1 MPSAPQPKPGLLS
14 RLVLVEKGEGRA
26 LWFAGGYFFCLLLSF
41 YLLRPVREA
50 MGIARG
56 ADKLPWLMTGTL
68 LAMFIAYPLHA
79 AIVSRMSRRQFIPRS
94 CHFFAV
100 HLLIFFLLFK
110 FLPGHGGAGLGYA
123 FYIWLSVFNLFVV
136 SVFWG
141 FMADVFNEQQGKRLF
156 GVISIG
162 GTLGAIVGAALTD
175 ALSSGT
181 FGIALEPPEL
191 LLISLVMLEFAV
203 ACMLQVANAFA
214 IGSDRRSGREPGPK
228 LAEGLRLIAASRYLQ
243 MICVYML
250 LFTITS
256 TLLYLAQ
263 GQIVETVFSGAA
275 ARTAAFA
282 RIDLWT
288 NILTLLTQALI
299 TGRLLQGLGVA
310 RVLLVLPLL
319 TLLGF
324 MALATWPLFAA
335 LATVM
340 VLRRGL
346 HYAVDRP
353 AREILYI
360 PLGADEKYKAKTFID
375 TFIYRGGD
383 FLGVWTPTLLAML
396 AIPLGA
402 VALLVSGAWIG
413 AGLWLGAM
421 VRKR

>member
-1 MPSAPQPKPGLLS
+1 MV
-14 RLVLVEKGEGRA
+14 RRGEGRA
-26 LWFAGGYFFCLLLSF
+26 LLFAGAYFFFLLFSF

-56 ADKLPWLMTGTL
+56 ADKLPWLMTGTM
-68 LAMFIAYPLHA
+68 LAMCIAYPLHA
-79 AIVSRMSRRQFIPRS
+79 AIVSRMSRRRFIPRI
-94 CHFFAV
+94 CHFFAS

-110 FLPGHGGAGLGYA
+110 FLPDHGGAGLGYV

-141 FMADVFNEQQGKRLF
+141 FMADVFDEEQGKRLF

-162 GTLGAIVGAALTD
+162 GTLGVIVGAAVTDSLTRGSFG
-175 ALSSGT
+175 LGIEPSG
-181 FGIALEPPEL
+181 L
-191 LLISLVMLEFAV
+191 LLISLFVLELAV
-203 ACMLQVANAFA
+203 LCMLRVADAFGLA
-214 IGSDRRSGREPGPK
+214 GTGGGAREPGPR
-228 LAEGLRLIAASRYLQ
+228 LVEGLRLIAGSRYLQ
-243 MICVYML
+243 MICVYIV

-263 GQIVETVFSGAA
+263 GKIVEDSFAGAA

-288 NILTLLTQALI
+288 NVLTLLTQALL
-299 TGRLLQGLGVA
+299 TGRLLQAMGVA
-310 RVLLVLPLL
+310 RVLLILPLL
-319 TLLGF
+319 TLIGF
-324 MALATWPLFAA
+324 VALEIWPVFAA
-335 LATVM
+335 LAMVM

-360 PLGADEKYKAKTFID
+360 PLGPEEKYKSKTFID

-383 FLGVWTPTLLAML
+383 FIGVWTPTLLTML
-396 AIPLGA
+396 AIPVGA

-413 AGLWLGAM
+413 AGIWLGKM
-421 VRKR
+421 VRGRS